1 MFGNKRKNEPKL
13 EEIVRQFVP
22 PRFAPQVI
30 AQESEYRPCYVNGRR
45 GLFHRWANIAR
56 PQLPKG
62 QEPGENARYFQYRNT
77 HAIVEFEDGTV
88 ELVWPRDIK
97 FADGGHF
104 KDYAWRPADG
114 EEAAPW

>member
-1 MFGNKRKNEPKL
+1 MFGNKRQQPIPMDQL
-13 EEIVRQFVP
+13 LAAVQPPVYVP
-22 PRFAPQVI
+22 RPII
-30 AQESEYRPCYVNGRR
+30 AQDSEYRPCYVNGRR

-62 QEPGENARYFQYRNT
+62 QEPGENVRYFQYRNT

-97 FADGGHF
+97 FAGGGHF
-104 KDYAWRPADG
+104 KDYAWQPADRR
-114 EEAAPW
+114 ED